1 MWTANSK
8 KVSEEL
14 KKKIMIHAAA
24 IRPYVLEENQ
34 GKDGFL
40 AGSRFNS
47 DEQVF
52 QAFCMANI
60 KYGQYVANS
69 FDLPQLV
76 EKALISAGEC
86 DYYYAYE
93 KEY

>member
-1 MWTANSK
+1 MYTARSK
-8 KVSEEL
+8 FVSKEY
-14 KKKIMIHAAA
+14 KKKIMIHIAT
-24 IRPYVLEENQ
+24 IRPYVLEEKQ
-34 GKDGFL
+34 GTDYFM

-52 QAFCMANI
+52 QAFCMASLENEHL
-60 KYGQYVANS
+60 KPNY
-69 FDLPQLV
+69 DKLPELV

-86 DYYYAYE
+86 DYYYTYE